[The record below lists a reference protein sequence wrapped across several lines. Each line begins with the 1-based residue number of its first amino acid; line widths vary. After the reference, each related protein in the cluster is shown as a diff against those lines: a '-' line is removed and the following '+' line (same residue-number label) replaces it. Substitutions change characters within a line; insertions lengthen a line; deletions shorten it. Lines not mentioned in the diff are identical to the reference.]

1 MKSAILRQ
9 LLTIGQRMVQTRDLD
24 ALLIYAVDVSL
35 ELLNGQYGYLVLL
48 DNDQSLNFHVRRD
61 RTGNHIDN
69 PENQTSTTIIHKVID
84 TKQSMRTARAI
95 SDPDLEDAESVTALQ
110 LLSVLCVPLVV
121 QDKALGVIYLEN
133 REESDLFRKEDIEP
147 LEHLAAYAAV
157 CIQNAMLNEEMQI
170 MVRDSL
176 YHPPAEDHD
185 AAQEFEQE
193 RARILYSFIQDASHQ
208 FRTPLSIIK
217 TSIDLLG
224 RKIDREQYGNYLERV
239 DFQVNIIV
247 KLVDSLN
254 LLAKLD
260 SGVNWTVY
268 PVDICFF
275 VRDIGQSMQQRAIA
289 QNKTL
294 TYDVPEERVHIAGVA
309 EYLRHAIT
317 GVIDNALQYTDEKG
331 QIHLAL
337 TFDKSSATLRI
348 EDNGIGISEDDID
361 DVTMRFF
368 RGDKAGTTRGLGL
381 GLSIVERVMVL
392 HGGELR
398 IQSELGVGTV
408 VELIFPRDP
417 MEAK

>member
-1 MKSAILRQ
+1 
-9 LLTIGQRMVQTRDLD
+9 
-24 ALLIYAVDVSL
+24 
-35 ELLNGQYGYLVLL
+35 
-48 DNDQSLNFHVRRD
+48 
-61 RTGNHIDN
+61 
-69 PENQTSTTIIHKVID
+69 
-84 TKQSMRTARAI
+84 
-95 SDPDLEDAESVTALQ
+95 
-110 LLSVLCVPLVV
+110 
-121 QDKALGVIYLEN
+121 EN
-133 REESDLFRKEDIEP
+133 REKSDLFHQEDIEP

-176 YHPPAEDHD
+176 YQPPAEDHD

-275 VRDIGQSMQQRAIA
+275 LRDIGQSMQQRAIA

-331 QIHLAL
+331 QIQLSL

-348 EDNGIGISEDDID
+348 EDNGVGISEDDIG

-398 IQSELGVGTV
+398 IQSELDVGTV

-417 MEAK
+417 MEANKK